1 MVGDGKDQASSSA
14 ETEQEEESAESN
26 KRRYYSLMLLHFYT
40 GCIFLVFY
48 VQKLVAKVCQVQ
60 SLMIYPLCCNI

>member
-26 KRRYYSLMLLHFYT
+26 KHRYYSLMLLHFYID
-40 GCIFLVFY
+40 CIFLVFY
-48 VQKLVAKVCQVQ
+48 V
-60 SLMIYPLCCNI
+60 